1 MAEDKT
7 PQLLNMLQPLST
19 EPVSP
24 EQIYSLIGEDGIAR
38 LIAAFYRQ
46 IPNDNL
52 LAPMYPKDELSES
65 EARLREFLV
74 FRFGGPLRYIEQR
87 GHPQLRMRHAP
98 FPIDQCARDRWVM
111 LMDRA
116 LAQVAL
122 PGNVTDALR
131 TFFAEVATFLI
142 NRTAPSAKSGVTED

>member
-1 MAEDKT
+1 MAEDNT
-7 PQLLNMLQPLST
+7 PQLLNVLQPLSM

-24 EQIYSLIGEDGIAR
+24 EHIYSLIGEDGIAR

-46 IPNDNL
+46 IPDDDI

-87 GHPQLRMRHAP
+87 GHPRLRMRHAS
-98 FPIDQCARDRWVM
+98 FPIDQRARDRWVM
-111 LMDRA
+111 LMNRA
-116 LAQVAL
+116 LTQVAL
-122 PGNVTDALR
+122 PNPVTDVLR

-142 NRTAPSAKSGVTED
+142 NRAAPAETDDVTEA

>member
-1 MAEDKT
+1 
-7 PQLLNMLQPLST
+7 
-19 EPVSP
+19 
-24 EQIYSLIGEDGIAR
+24 LIGEDGIAR

-46 IPNDNL
+46 IPHDDI

-65 EARLREFLV
+65 EERLREFLV

-87 GHPQLRMRHAP
+87 GHPRLRMRHAP
-98 FPIDQCARDRWVM
+98 FPIDQHARDRWVM

-116 LAQVAL
+116 LTQVAL
-122 PGNVTDALR
+122 PNHVTDALR

-142 NRTAPSAKSGVTED
+142 NRAAPSAKDGVTEA

>member
-1 MAEDKT
+1 MAEDNT
-7 PQLLNMLQPLST
+7 PQLLNVVQPLST

-46 IPNDNL
+46 IPNDDI

-87 GHPQLRMRHAP
+87 GHPRLRMRHAS
-98 FPIDQCARDRWVM
+98 FPIDQRARDRWVM

-116 LAQVAL
+116 LTQVAL
-122 PGNVTDALR
+122 PHPVTDALR

-142 NRTAPSAKSGVTED
+142 NRAAPSEKDDITEA